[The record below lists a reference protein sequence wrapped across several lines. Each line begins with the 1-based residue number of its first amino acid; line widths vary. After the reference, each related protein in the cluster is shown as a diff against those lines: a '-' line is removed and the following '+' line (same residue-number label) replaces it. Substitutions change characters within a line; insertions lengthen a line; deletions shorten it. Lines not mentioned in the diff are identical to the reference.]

1 MAGSCRLVMVRG
13 RENALQHRG
22 DGTPTYM
29 LVYIINISKLQS

>member
-22 DGTPTYM
+22 DRTPIYM
-29 LVYIINISKLQS
+29 LVCIINISKIRL